1 MVPGSNN
8 LRTKW
13 NLKITPFYCKSMPV
27 EEKRRF
33 TDEAKAVK
41 YSLQTGQSIR
51 EEIIPMGCLYFCEVA
66 DFCPQFQKLK
76 KIFKSSNI

>member
-33 TDEAKAVK
+33 TDEAIRRVTETIDEYVK
-41 YSLQTGQSIR
+41 EYYNS
-51 EEIIPMGCLYFCEVA
+51 
-66 DFCPQFQKLK
+66 K
-76 KIFKSSNI
+76 